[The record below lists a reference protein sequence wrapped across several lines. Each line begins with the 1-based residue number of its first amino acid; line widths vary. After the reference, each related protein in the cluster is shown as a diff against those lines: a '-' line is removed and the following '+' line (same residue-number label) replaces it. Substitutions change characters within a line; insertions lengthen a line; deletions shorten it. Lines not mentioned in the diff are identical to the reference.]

1 MDVAVQHGGRA
12 YHDRYLRRVRLI
24 PNPVTGKP
32 SPPTQREKLVI
43 AVGHLE
49 PLKNFEHAIRAM
61 AASRLEEDGWSL
73 AIIGSGS
80 SEDRLRQLIEEVGL
94 RRTEIHDPVDDLS
107 SWYARASLLLV
118 TSRLESFSLVL
129 AEAMASG
136 VIPIAY
142 ASDGPS
148 FILESFP
155 DHLVPMGNVDALSQR
170 MTKFASKAEM
180 EPLRE
185 EMRRSIEDR
194 FSSEVIARQWQELL
208 ETCDQGRAC

>member
-1 MDVAVQHGGRA
+1 M
-12 YHDRYLRRVRLI
+12 

-32 SPPTQREKLVI
+32 SLPTQREKLVI

-61 AASRLEEDGWSL
+61 AASRLEEEGWSL
-73 AIIGSGS
+73 AIVGGS

-118 TSRLESFSLVL
+118 TSLLESFSLVI
-129 AEAMASG
+129 AEAMACG

-142 ASDGPS
+142 ASDGPA
-148 FILESFP
+148 FIFESFP
-155 DHLVPMGNVDALSQR
+155 DH
-170 MTKFASKAEM
+170 KAEM
-180 EPLRE
+180 KSLRE

>member
-1 MDVAVQHGGRA
+1 M
-12 YHDRYLRRVRLI
+12 

-32 SPPTQREKLVI
+32 SLPTQREKLVI

-61 AASRLEEDGWSL
+61 AASRLEEEGWSL
-73 AIIGSGS
+73 AIVGGS

-142 ASDGPS
+142 ASDGPA
-148 FILESFP
+148 FIFESFP
-155 DHLVPMGNVDALSQR
+155 DH
-170 MTKFASKAEM
+170 KAEM
-180 EPLRE
+180 KSLRE